1 MIGAVY
7 SISKNLVVNS
17 GGGSNVSMTTHPS
30 PYDVAYSGQ
39 VRFNGTSQ
47 LLETY
52 NGWAWMPIIPQT
64 TSIGLSTEAESLL
77 DWAKKKREED
87 LAIERLANSSVTI
100 AGMLREKKD
109 LEDKIKMVQI
119 LLKEE
124 VQLGTS

>member
-7 SISKNLVVNS
+7 STSKNLVVNS

-39 VRFNGTSQ
+39 VRFNGTTQ

-64 TSIGLSTEAESLL
+64 TSLGLSDEAESLL

-87 LAIERLANSSVTI
+87 LAIERLAETSVTI
-100 AGMLREKKD
+100 AGLLREKKD